1 MLKEFAEII
10 EKKLKEYYNTDKIYI
25 HIQMITTDKLL
36 IQLEFNNDLVEF
48 DFDYDIGLNVDENI
62 FILKYEIDGNIAN
75 YYKK

>member
-1 MLKEFAEII
+1 MKEFAEII

-25 HIQMITTDKLL
+25 NIQMITNDQLL
-36 IQLEFNNDLVEF
+36 VQLEFNNDFVEF
-48 DFDYDIGLNVDENI
+48 SFDYDIGLNVDENI